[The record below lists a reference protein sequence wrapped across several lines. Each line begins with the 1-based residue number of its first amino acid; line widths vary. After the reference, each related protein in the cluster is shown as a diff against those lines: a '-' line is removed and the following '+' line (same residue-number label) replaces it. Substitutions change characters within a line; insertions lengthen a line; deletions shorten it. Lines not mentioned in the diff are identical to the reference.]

1 MSTSKGNF
9 ITRQTAKLPRNKRK
23 ELELLADQ
31 ITAIDQLVKSG
42 AKLGWMEEQPD
53 EAHIVVYGSR
63 SQARYWKHKGTKVV
77 RALLI
82 PIRKK

>member
-1 MSTSKGNF
+1 
-9 ITRQTAKLPRNKRK
+9 
-23 ELELLADQ
+23 
-31 ITAIDQLVKSG
+31 
-42 AKLGWMEEQPD
+42 MEEQPD